1 LSSLSSAIQYHEATK
16 HTPAS
21 IRYTSRRLDWS
32 TKPDP
37 FKTYT
42 KLPPIAL
49 PDASPDTG
57 FPATAAISGA
67 KGPARPLDA
76 PELAR
81 ILTLA
86 AGIRKVLHLP
96 NGEPVHFRTYACAG
110 ALYPIEVYLACA
122 GIEGLEAGLYH
133 YSPLEDALRQLR
145 PGDPRPYLL
154 RAAGGR
160 ESIAAAPASVLLSGI
175 PWRTTW
181 KYRQRGYRHLFW
193 DSGMILANLL
203 ALSTSGGHSSEVV
216 LGFDD
221 GELNRLIG
229 VDGHTEM
236 AIALVPIGAE
246 AGGGPAQMSIG
257 PAEAIDHPSAK
268 LSHWEREYEEIV
280 QAHRLTGISGID
292 EAELW
297 HQEPFVVG
305 QPPPEFLSAD
315 GIEKVIRR
323 RGSKRAFDRSFSIPL
338 EELAGILE
346 HASYKLD
353 CDWGRQLT
361 QVAVLAHSIDGLASG
376 AYAFVY
382 GFDPITNGELRE
394 KGQFLCLE
402 QPLGG
407 DGAATM
413 FLFADLE
420 EATGSLGNRGY
431 RAAQLDAGITAGRLY
446 LGAYA
451 CGFGATG
458 LTFYDDEV
466 RSFFETQA
474 EPMLAVALGR

>member
-1 LSSLSSAIQYHEATK
+1 LSGLTSAIQYHEATK
-16 HTPAS
+16 HTPS
-21 IRYTSRRLDWS
+21 SVRFTSKRLDWT

-42 KLPPIAL
+42 ELQPTPLPT
-49 PDASPDTG
+49 ASPDTS
-57 FPATAAISGA
+57 FPATAALAGA
-67 KGPARPLDA
+67 RGPTRPLDA
-76 PELAR
+76 PELTR
-81 ILTLA
+81 LLTLA
-86 AGIRKVLHLP
+86 AGIRRVLHLP
-96 NGEPVHFRTYACAG
+96 NGDPVHFRTYACAG
-110 ALYPIEVYLACA
+110 ALYPIEVYVACA

-133 YSPLEDALRQLR
+133 YSPVEDALRRLR
-145 PGDPRPYLL
+145 AGDPRPYLV

-160 ESIAAAPASVLLSGI
+160 DSIAAAPVSVLLTGI

-203 ALSTSGGHSSEVV
+203 ALSASGGHSSEVV

-221 GELNRLIG
+221 DELNQLIG

-236 AIALVPIGAE
+236 AICVVPVGAE
-246 AGGGPAQMSIG
+246 AGGSPANMSTAA
-257 PAEAIDHPSAK
+257 AEPIDHPSAK
-268 LSHWEREYEEIV
+268 LSHWEREYDEIT
-280 QAHRLTGISGID
+280 QAHRLTSLSGID

-297 HQEPFVVG
+297 HQEPFVVS

-315 GIEKVIRR
+315 GVEKVIRR
-323 RGSKRAFDRSFSIPL
+323 RGSKRVFDRSFSITR
-338 EELAGILE
+338 EELAGILD
-346 HASYKLD
+346 HACYKLD
-353 CDWGRQLT
+353 CDWGRQLS
-361 QVAVLAHSIDGLASG
+361 QMGVLAHSIEELEPG

-382 GFDPITNGELRE
+382 GFDPIVRGDLRE

-407 DGAATM
+407 DGAATI

-420 EATGSLGNRGY
+420 EATRNLGNRGY

-451 CGFGATG
+451 CAFGASG

-466 RSFFETQA
+466 RSFFETKA
-474 EPMLAVALGR
+474 EPMLVVALGR